1 MANEAGLGDVSLLN
15 QLYKEN
21 ENIQPSSQYELVKQ
35 QRKTSASSTSHHE
48 QVGERQYE
56 DDIEHITKILEYGAK
71 VALRDGFLSDHF
83 QPFRSGV
90 HLQIIHALKLTKSN
104 SQLDRLL
111 CFIRQIEGEKNHFEK
126 YQLKTANYQPD
137 D

>member
-35 QRKTSASSTSHHE
+35 QRKTSASSHQE
-48 QVGERQYE
+48 QVEERPYE

-83 QPFRSGV
+83 QPFLSGV
-90 HLQIIHALKLTKSN
+90 HLQIIHALKLTKSS

-126 YQLKTANYQPD
+126 YQLKTANYQSD